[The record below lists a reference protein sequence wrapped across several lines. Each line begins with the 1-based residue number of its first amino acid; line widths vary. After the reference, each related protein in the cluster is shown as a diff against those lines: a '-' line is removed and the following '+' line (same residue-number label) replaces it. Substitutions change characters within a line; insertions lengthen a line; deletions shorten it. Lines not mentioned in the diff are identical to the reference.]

1 MHTKLWNKDYILML
15 QGNAVSA
22 IGDVLYSVA
31 IGYWVYEKT
40 GSSALMGIMSSI
52 SMFMV
57 MFVSPFSGSI
67 VDKCSR
73 KAIIVGMDALRGLI
87 MLIVG
92 ALAFTDKLSVPI
104 VLAAAFLAS
113 ACSVFFSPAV
123 STLMLDIIPHDD
135 MVRGQSVHSGI
146 TSFINLVG
154 KALSGALVAFLGV
167 PLIIVIN
174 GISYLFSAATEVF
187 IHVPKTVQQGAKV
200 TVSGILRDFGLAIR
214 EIFGNRFLQ
223 LFVPCA
229 LILNLLGAGPMTL
242 MLPFCLEKGF
252 TVDMYG
258 YLMSV
263 ETAASLICVSLLGI
277 IKLTPKARYYM
288 MAAGFLISIPIY
300 ILAYLSRHYIL
311 MCVLFFL
318 GAFTNCM
325 GNAVFNASLMLA
337 LPEENRGAILGFV
350 SAASTGGCALSAVI
364 FGVLCDV
371 FPLYLVFV
379 IGNVLTILPM
389 LYLCLHKN
397 TRAFILNH
405 CPGTLI

>member
-405 CPGTLI
+405 

>member
-73 KAIIVGMDALRGLI
+73 KTIIVGMDALRGLI
-87 MLIVG
+87 MLLVG

-200 TVSGILRDFGLAIR
+200 TVSGIFRDFGLAIR
-214 EIFGNRFLQ
+214 EIFGNRFLR

-277 IKLTPKARYYM
+277 INLKPKARYYM
-288 MAAGFLISIPIY
+288 MAVGFLVSIPIY
-300 ILAYLSRHYIL
+300 ILAYLSKQYIPV
-311 MCVLFFL
+311 CILFFL

-337 LPEENRGAILGFV
+337 LPGENRGAILGFV

-364 FGVLCDV
+364 FGVLCDI

-379 IGNVLTILPM
+379 AGNVLTILPM
-389 LYLCLHKN
+389 LYLCLHRS
-397 TRAFILNH
+397 TREFIISN
-405 CPGTLI
+405 

>member
-92 ALAFTDKLSVPI
+92 ALAFTERLSVPI

-123 STLMLDIIPHDD
+123 STLTLDIIPHDD

-146 TSFINLVG
+146 NSFINLVG
-154 KALSGALVAFLGV
+154 KALSGAMVAFLGV

-174 GISYLFSAATEVF
+174 GISYLFSAVTEVF
-187 IHVPKTVQQGAKV
+187 IHVPKTPQQGAKV

-214 EIFGNRFLQ
+214 EIFGNRFLR

-277 IKLTPKARYYM
+277 VKLKPKARYYM
-288 MAAGFLISIPIY
+288 MAVGFLVSIPIY

-311 MCVLFFL
+311 MCILFFL

-337 LPEENRGAILGFV
+337 LPEENRGAIIGFV

-364 FGVLCDV
+364 FGVLCDI

-379 IGNVLTILPM
+379 VGNVLTILPM
-389 LYLCLHKN
+389 LYLCLHRS
-397 TRAFILNH
+397 TREFIISN
-405 CPGTLI
+405 

>member
-31 IGYWVYEKT
+31 VGYWVYEKT

-92 ALAFTDKLSVPI
+92 ALAFTERLSVPI

-167 PLIIVIN
+167 PMIIVIN
-174 GISYLFSAATEVF
+174 GISYLFSAVTEVF

-200 TVSGILRDFGLAIR
+200 TVSGVFRDFGLGVRAIFSDR
-214 EIFGNRFLQ
+214 YLR
-223 LFVPCA
+223 LFIPCV

-263 ETAASLICVSLLGI
+263 ETAASLLCVSLLGI
-277 IKLTPKARYYM
+277 IKLKPRARYSF
-288 MAAGFLISIPIY
+288 MAAGFLVTIPLY
-300 ILAYLSRHYIL
+300 ILGYVSKQYIL
-311 MCVLFFL
+311 VCVLFFL
-318 GAFTNCM
+318 GAFTNAM

-337 LPEENRGAILGFV
+337 LPEENRGAIIGFV

-364 FGVLCDV
+364 FGVLCDI

-379 IGNVLTILPM
+379 AGSLLTIPLM

-397 TRAFILNH
+397 TREFILNH
-405 CPGTLI
+405 

>member
-1 MHTKLWNKDYILML
+1 MHTNLWNKDYILML

-73 KAIIVGMDALRGLI
+73 KTIIVGMDLLRGLI

-113 ACSVFFSPAV
+113 ACSVFFHPAV

-146 TSFINLVG
+146 NSLINLVG

-187 IHVPKTVQQGAKV
+187 IHVPKTVRQGEKV

-214 EIFGNRFLQ
+214 EIFGSRFLR

-277 IKLTPKARYYM
+277 VKLKPKARYYM
-288 MAAGFLISIPIY
+288 MASGFLVSIPIY
-300 ILAYLSRHYIL
+300 ILAYLSKQFIL

-405 CPGTLI
+405 

>member
-73 KAIIVGMDALRGLI
+73 KTIIVGMDALRGLI

-200 TVSGILRDFGLAIR
+200 TVSGVIRDFGLAIR
-214 EIFGNRFLQ
+214 EIFGSRFLR
-223 LFVPCA
+223 LFVPGA

-277 IKLTPKARYYM
+277 IKLKPKARYYM

-311 MCVLFFL
+311 MCVLLFL

-337 LPEENRGAILGFV
+337 LPEENRGAIIGFV

-364 FGVLCDV
+364 FGVLGDV

-379 IGNVLTILPM
+379 AGSLLTIPPM
-389 LYLCLHKN
+389 LYLGLHKN
-397 TRAFILNH
+397 TREFIISN
-405 CPGTLI
+405 

>member
-1 MHTKLWNKDYILML
+1 MHTKLWNKDYLLML

-22 IGDVLYSVA
+22 IGDILYSVA

-67 VDKCSR
+67 IDKCDR
-73 KAIIVGMDALRGLI
+73 KAIIVGMDAARGLV
-87 MLIVG
+87 MLAVG
-92 ALAFTDKLSVPI
+92 ALAFAGRLSVPV
-104 VLAAAFLAS
+104 VLIAAFLAS

-167 PLIIVIN
+167 PLIVVLN
-174 GISYLFSAATEVF
+174 GVSYLFSAVTELF
-187 IHVPKTVQQGAKV
+187 IHVPKTKQQGTRV
-200 TVSGILRDFGLAIR
+200 TVKGTLRDFGLALR
-214 EIFGNRFLQ
+214 EIFGNRFLR
-223 LFVPCA
+223 LFIPCA
-229 LILNLLGAGPMTL
+229 LIANLLGAGPMTL
-242 MLPFCLEKGF
+242 MLPFVLEKGF

-277 IKLTPKARYYM
+277 VKLPPRVRYFA
-288 MAAGFLISIPIY
+288 MAVGFLASIPLNIWAF
-300 ILAYLSRHYIL
+300 LSGNYLML
-311 MCVLFFL
+311 CVAFFL
-318 GAFTNCM
+318 GAFANCL
-325 GNAVFNASLMLA
+325 GNTVFNASLMLA
-337 LPEENRGAILGFV
+337 LPEENRGAIIGFV
-350 SAASTGGCALSAVI
+350 SAASMGGCALSAVI
-364 FGVLCDV
+364 YGVLCDI
-371 FPLYLVFV
+371 FPLYLVF
-379 IGNVLTILPM
+379 IAGSVLTAPLM

-397 TRAFILNH
+397 TREFIITH
-405 CPGTLI
+405 

>member
-92 ALAFTDKLSVPI
+92 ALPFTDKLSVPI

-277 IKLTPKARYYM
+277 IKLKPKARYYM

-337 LPEENRGAILGFV
+337 LPEENRGAIIGFV

-364 FGVLCDV
+364 FGVLGDV

-379 IGNVLTILPM
+379 AGSLLTIPPM
-389 LYLCLHKN
+389 LYLGLHKN
-397 TRAFILNH
+397 TREFIISN
-405 CPGTLI
+405 

>member
-263 ETAASLICVSLLGI
+263 EMAASLICVSLLGI
-277 IKLTPKARYYM
+277 IKLKPKARYYM

-337 LPEENRGAILGFV
+337 LPEENRGAIIGFV

-364 FGVLCDV
+364 FGVLGDV

-379 IGNVLTILPM
+379 AGSLLTIPPM
-389 LYLCLHKN
+389 LYLGLHKN
-397 TRAFILNH
+397 TREFIISN
-405 CPGTLI
+405 

>member
-73 KAIIVGMDALRGLI
+73 KTIIVGMDALRGLI
-87 MLIVG
+87 MLLVG

-135 MVRGQSVHSGI
+135 MVRGQSVHAGI
-146 TSFINLVG
+146 NSFINLVG
-154 KALSGALVAFLGV
+154 KALSGAMVAFLGV

-174 GISYLFSAATEVF
+174 GISYLFSAVTEVF
-187 IHVPKTVQQGAKV
+187 IHVPKTPQQGAKV

-214 EIFGNRFLQ
+214 EIFGNRFLR

-277 IKLTPKARYYM
+277 IKLKPKARYYM
-288 MAAGFLISIPIY
+288 MAVGFLASIPIY
-300 ILAYLSRHYIL
+300 ILAYLSKQYIPV
-311 MCVLFFL
+311 CILFFL

-337 LPEENRGAILGFV
+337 LPEENRGAILGFI

-364 FGVLCDV
+364 FGVLCDI

-379 IGNVLTILPM
+379 AGSLLTIPPM
-389 LYLCLHKN
+389 LYLGLHRS
-397 TRAFILNH
+397 TREFIISN
-405 CPGTLI
+405 

>member
-277 IKLTPKARYYM
+277 IKLKPKARYYM

-311 MCVLFFL
+311 MCVLLFL
-318 GAFTNCM
+318 GAFTNCI

-337 LPEENRGAILGFV
+337 LPEENRGAIIGFV

-364 FGVLCDV
+364 FGVLGDV

-379 IGNVLTILPM
+379 AGSLLTIPPM
-389 LYLCLHKN
+389 LYLGLHKN
-397 TRAFILNH
+397 TREFIISN
-405 CPGTLI
+405 